1 MMLRLTKT
9 GMLFLFSVLM
19 LLSCSEKQLV
29 KGNYQVI
36 PLPQEINPNNQTS
49 FTLTASAAI
58 SYPKG
63 NTRLENVANLL
74 ARYIETSTGNKL
86 KVGAGESASGIN
98 LVIDKAIVNKE
109 GYVLTISSEGIRI
122 AGATEAGVFYG
133 VQTLR
138 KSIPASKGKKNVEFA
153 GVTITDAPR
162 FGYRGMMLDVSR
174 HFMPADSV
182 KCYIDMLALHNVNRL
197 HFHLTDDQGWRI
209 EIKKYPK
216 LTEIGSKR
224 KETVIGRNSGVY
236 DGKPYSGYYTQDEL
250 RDLVNYAQDRFI
262 TIIPEID
269 LPGHQQAALSSYPEL
284 GCTGGPYE
292 VWTQWGVSDNVICA
306 GNDQAMQFLEDVL
319 AEVIEIFPSEYIHI
333 GGDECPKT
341 VWEKC
346 PKCQARI
353 NAQGI
358 KADQHHSA
366 EAYLQSY
373 VISRMEKFVESK
385 GRHIIGW
392 DEILEG
398 GLAPNAT
405 VMSWRGMEGGIQAA
419 QQHHDV
425 IMTPS
430 SHVYFDHYQSTDTD
444 LEPLAIGGF
453 SSLERVY
460 SFEPVPDILKEEEQ
474 KYIIGAQ
481 ANLWREYIPTYSHA
495 LYMTLPRL
503 AALSE
508 VQWTSKEKK
517 NYQSF
522 LNRCAK
528 LTDHYTLNGYNFAK
542 HLFDV
547 NAKLTTDTEN
557 GSLLISLST
566 LGDGDIYY
574 TTDGTTPTVKS
585 NKYENPVVI
594 KQDAHFQAK
603 VIRANSESRVYS
615 EKIYFSKAT
624 MKPITLKEQPSKGY
638 SFNGAPALADGI
650 KGNSN
655 YKTGR
660 WLGFQGKDIDAVID
674 LKGATEISKIK
685 FSTNVVKGDWIV
697 DAGEIIV
704 RVSEDGKTFREIAK
718 EVLPEMK
725 ATDKD
730 GIYPHEISFASVK
743 VNYVQVTIKK
753 VSLPSWHGGAGS
765 PAFIFVDE
773 IEVL

>member
-1 MMLRLTKT
+1 MLRLTKT

-74 ARYIETSTGNKL
+74 AGYIESSTGNKL

-98 LVIDKAIVNKE
+98 LVIDKAIANKE

-250 RDLVNYAQDRFI
+250 RDLVNYAQERFI
-262 TIIPEID
+262 TIVPEID

-319 AEVIEIFPSEYIHI
+319 AEVIAIFPSEYIHI

-460 SFEPVPDILKEEEQ
+460 SFEPVPDILKEEEK

-517 NYQSF
+517 DYQSF

-547 NAKLTTDTEN
+547 NARLTTDTEN

-574 TTDGTTPTVKS
+574 TTDGTTPTAKS

-603 VIRANSESRVYS
+603 VIRTNSESRVYS

-624 MKPITLKEQPSKGY
+624 MKPISLKEQPSKGY

-704 RVSEDGKTFREIAK
+704 RVSDDGKTFREIAK

-743 VNYVQVTIKK
+743 ANYVQVTIKK

>member
-49 FTLTASAAI
+49 FTLTASAVI
-58 SYPKG
+58 SSPKG

-74 ARYIETSTGNKL
+74 AGYIETSTGNKL

-182 KCYIDMLALHNVNRL
+182 KRYIDMLALHNVNRL

-547 NAKLTTDTEN
+547 NVKLTTDTEN

>member
-29 KGNYQVI
+29 KRNYQVI

-74 ARYIETSTGNKL
+74 AGYIESSTGNKL

-98 LVIDKAIVNKE
+98 LVIDKAIANKE

-250 RDLVNYAQDRFI
+250 RDLVNYAQERFI
-262 TIIPEID
+262 TIVPEID

-319 AEVIEIFPSEYIHI
+319 AEVIAIFPSEYIHI

-460 SFEPVPDILKEEEQ
+460 SFEPVPDILKEEEK

-481 ANLWREYIPTYSHA
+481 ANLWREYISTYSHA

-517 NYQSF
+517 DYQSF

-547 NAKLTTDTEN
+547 NARLTTDTEN

-574 TTDGTTPTVKS
+574 TTDGTTPTAKS

-624 MKPITLKEQPSKGY
+624 MKPISLKEQPSKGY

-743 VNYVQVTIKK
+743 ANYVQVTIKK

>member
-1 MMLRLTKT
+1 MLRLTKT

-74 ARYIETSTGNKL
+74 AGYIESSTGNKL

-98 LVIDKAIVNKE
+98 LVIDKAIANKE

-262 TIIPEID
+262 TIVPEID

-319 AEVIEIFPSEYIHI
+319 AEVIAIFPSEYIHI

-460 SFEPVPDILKEEEQ
+460 SFEPVPDILKEEEK

-517 NYQSF
+517 DYQSF

-547 NAKLTTDTEN
+547 NARLTTDTEN

-574 TTDGTTPTVKS
+574 TTDGTTPTAKS

-603 VIRANSESRVYS
+603 VIRTNSESRVYS

-660 WLGFQGKDIDAVID
+660 WLGFQGKDIDAVIN

-743 VNYVQVTIKK
+743 ANYVQVTIKK

>member
-1 MMLRLTKT
+1 MLRLTKT

-74 ARYIETSTGNKL
+74 AGYIESSTGNKL

-98 LVIDKAIVNKE
+98 LVIDKAIANKE

-250 RDLVNYAQDRFI
+250 RDLVNYAQERFI
-262 TIIPEID
+262 TIVPEID

-341 VWEKC
+341 VWGKC

-460 SFEPVPDILKEEEQ
+460 SFEPVPDILKEEEK

-517 NYQSF
+517 DYQSF

-547 NAKLTTDTEN
+547 NARLTTDTEN

-574 TTDGTTPTVKS
+574 TTDGTTPTAKS

-603 VIRANSESRVYS
+603 VIRTNSESRVYS

-624 MKPITLKEQPSKGY
+624 MKPISLKEQPSKGY

-704 RVSEDGKTFREIAK
+704 RVSDDGKTFREIAK

-743 VNYVQVTIKK
+743 ANYVQVTIKK

>member
-1 MMLRLTKT
+1 MLRLTKT

-74 ARYIETSTGNKL
+74 AGYIESSTGNKL

-98 LVIDKAIVNKE
+98 LVIDKAIANKE

-250 RDLVNYAQDRFI
+250 RDLVNYAQERFI
-262 TIIPEID
+262 TIVPEID

-319 AEVIEIFPSEYIHI
+319 AEVIAIFPSEYIHI

-460 SFEPVPDILKEEEQ
+460 SFEPVPDILKEEEK

-517 NYQSF
+517 DYQSF

-547 NAKLTTDTEN
+547 NARLTTDTEN

-574 TTDGTTPTVKS
+574 TTDGTTPTAKS
-585 NKYENPVVI
+585 NKYENPVGI

-603 VIRANSESRVYS
+603 VIRTNSESRVYS

-624 MKPITLKEQPSKGY
+624 MKPITLNEQPSKGY

-685 FSTNVVKGDWIV
+685 FSTNVVKGDWIM

-704 RVSEDGKTFREIAK
+704 RVSDDGKTFREIAK

-743 VNYVQVTIKK
+743 ANYVQVTIKK

>member
-1 MMLRLTKT
+1 MLRLTKT

-74 ARYIETSTGNKL
+74 AGYIESSTGNKL

-98 LVIDKAIVNKE
+98 LVIDKAIANKE

-262 TIIPEID
+262 TIVPEID

-319 AEVIEIFPSEYIHI
+319 AEVIAIFPSEYIHI

-460 SFEPVPDILKEEEQ
+460 SFEPVPDILKEEEK

-517 NYQSF
+517 DYQSF

-547 NAKLTTDTEN
+547 NARLTTDTEN

-574 TTDGTTPTVKS
+574 TTDGTTPTAKS

-624 MKPITLKEQPSKGY
+624 MKPISLKEQPSKGY

-685 FSTNVVKGDWIV
+685 FSTNVVKGDWIM

-704 RVSEDGKTFREIAK
+704 RVSDNGKTFREIAK

-743 VNYVQVTIKK
+743 ANYVQVTIKK

>member
-1 MMLRLTKT
+1 MLRLTKT

-49 FTLTASAAI
+49 FTLTASAVI

-74 ARYIETSTGNKL
+74 AGYIETSTGNKL

>member
-1 MMLRLTKT
+1 MLRLTKT

-74 ARYIETSTGNKL
+74 AGYIESSTGNKL
-86 KVGAGESASGIN
+86 KVGAGESARGIN
-98 LVIDKAIVNKE
+98 LVIDKAIANKE

-262 TIIPEID
+262 TIVPEID

-319 AEVIEIFPSEYIHI
+319 AEVIAIFPSEYIHI

-353 NAQGI
+353 NALGI

-460 SFEPVPDILKEEEQ
+460 SFEPVPDILKEEEK

-517 NYQSF
+517 DYQSF

-547 NAKLTTDTEN
+547 NARLTTDTEN

-574 TTDGTTPTVKS
+574 TTDGTTPTAKS
-585 NKYENPVVI
+585 NKYENPVGI

-603 VIRANSESRVYS
+603 VIRTNSESRVYS

-624 MKPITLKEQPSKGY
+624 MKPITLNEQPSKGY

-743 VNYVQVTIKK
+743 ANYVQVTIKK

>member
-1 MMLRLTKT
+1 MLRLTKT

-74 ARYIETSTGNKL
+74 AGYIESSTGNKL

-98 LVIDKAIVNKE
+98 LVIDKAIANKE

-162 FGYRGMMLDVSR
+162 FDYRGMMLDVSR

-262 TIIPEID
+262 TIVPEID

-319 AEVIEIFPSEYIHI
+319 AEVIAIFPSEYIHI

-460 SFEPVPDILKEEEQ
+460 SFEPVPDILKEEEK

-517 NYQSF
+517 DYQSF

-547 NAKLTTDTEN
+547 NARLTTDTEN

-574 TTDGTTPTVKS
+574 TTDGTTPTAKS

-603 VIRANSESRVYS
+603 VIRTNSESRVYS

-624 MKPITLKEQPSKGY
+624 MKPISLKEQPSKGY

-685 FSTNVVKGDWIV
+685 FCTNVVKGDWIM

-704 RVSEDGKTFREIAK
+704 RVSDDGKTFREIAK

-743 VNYVQVTIKK
+743 ANYVQVTIKK

>member
-74 ARYIETSTGNKL
+74 AGYIESSTGNKL

-98 LVIDKAIVNKE
+98 LVIDKAIANKE

-262 TIIPEID
+262 TIVPEID

-460 SFEPVPDILKEEEQ
+460 SFEPVPDILKEEEK

-517 NYQSF
+517 DYQSF

-547 NAKLTTDTEN
+547 NARLTTDTEN

-574 TTDGTTPTVKS
+574 TTDGTTPTAKS

-603 VIRANSESRVYS
+603 VIRTNSESRVYS

-624 MKPITLKEQPSKGY
+624 MKPISLKEQPSKGY

-704 RVSEDGKTFREIAK
+704 RVSDDGKTFREIAK

-743 VNYVQVTIKK
+743 ANYVQVTIKK

>member
-1 MMLRLTKT
+1 M
-9 GMLFLFSVLM
+9 
-19 LLSCSEKQLV
+19 
-29 KGNYQVI
+29 
-36 PLPQEINPNNQTS
+36 
-49 FTLTASAAI
+49 
-58 SYPKG
+58 
-63 NTRLENVANLL
+63 
-74 ARYIETSTGNKL
+74 
-86 KVGAGESASGIN
+86 
-98 LVIDKAIVNKE
+98 
-109 GYVLTISSEGIRI
+109 
-122 AGATEAGVFYG
+122 
-133 VQTLR
+133 
-138 KSIPASKGKKNVEFA
+138 
-153 GVTITDAPR
+153 
-162 FGYRGMMLDVSR
+162 
-174 HFMPADSV
+174 
-182 KCYIDMLALHNVNRL
+182 
-197 HFHLTDDQGWRI
+197 
-209 EIKKYPK
+209 
-216 LTEIGSKR
+216 
-224 KETVIGRNSGVY
+224 
-236 DGKPYSGYYTQDEL
+236 
-250 RDLVNYAQDRFI
+250 
-262 TIIPEID
+262 
-269 LPGHQQAALSSYPEL
+269 
-284 GCTGGPYE
+284 
-292 VWTQWGVSDNVICA
+292 
-306 GNDQAMQFLEDVL
+306 
-319 AEVIEIFPSEYIHI
+319 
-333 GGDECPKT
+333 
-341 VWEKC
+341 WEKC

-460 SFEPVPDILKEEEQ
+460 SFEPVPDILKEEEK

-481 ANLWREYIPTYSHA
+481 ANLWREYISTYSHA

-517 NYQSF
+517 DYQSF

-547 NAKLTTDTEN
+547 NARLTTDTEN

-566 LGDGDIYY
+566 LGEGDIYY
-574 TTDGTTPTVKS
+574 TTDGTTPTAKS

-603 VIRANSESRVYS
+603 VIRTNSESRVYS

-624 MKPITLKEQPSKGY
+624 MKPITLNEQPSKGY

-685 FSTNVVKGDWIV
+685 FSTNVVKGDWIM

-704 RVSEDGKTFREIAK
+704 RVSDDGKTFREIAK

-743 VNYVQVTIKK
+743 ANYVQVTIKK

>member
-1 MMLRLTKT
+1 MLRLTKT

-74 ARYIETSTGNKL
+74 AGYIESSTGNKL

-98 LVIDKAIVNKE
+98 LVIDKAIANKE

-262 TIIPEID
+262 TIVPEID

-346 PKCQARI
+346 PKCQAKI
-353 NAQGI
+353 KELGI

-460 SFEPVPDILKEEEQ
+460 SFEPVPDILKEEEK

-517 NYQSF
+517 DYQSF

-547 NAKLTTDTEN
+547 NARLTTDTEN

-574 TTDGTTPTVKS
+574 TTDGTTPTAKS
-585 NKYENPVVI
+585 NKYKNPVVI

-603 VIRANSESRVYS
+603 VIRTNSESRVYS

-624 MKPITLKEQPSKGY
+624 MKPISLKEQPSKGY

-685 FSTNVVKGDWIV
+685 FSTNVVKGDWIM

-704 RVSEDGKTFREIAK
+704 RVSDDGKTFREIAK

-743 VNYVQVTIKK
+743 ANYVQVTIKK

>member
-58 SYPKG
+58 SYTKG

-74 ARYIETSTGNKL
+74 AGYIESSTGNKL

-98 LVIDKAIVNKE
+98 LVIDKAIANKE

-250 RDLVNYAQDRFI
+250 RDLVNYAQERFI
-262 TIIPEID
+262 TIVPEID

-319 AEVIEIFPSEYIHI
+319 AEVIAIFPSEYIHI

-460 SFEPVPDILKEEEQ
+460 SFEPVPDILKEEEK

-517 NYQSF
+517 DYQSF

-547 NAKLTTDTEN
+547 NARLTTDTEN

-574 TTDGTTPTVKS
+574 TTDGTTPTAKS

-624 MKPITLKEQPSKGY
+624 MKPITLNEQPSKGY

-704 RVSEDGKTFREIAK
+704 RVSDDGKTFREIAK

-743 VNYVQVTIKK
+743 ANYVQVTIKK

>member
-1 MMLRLTKT
+1 MLRLTKT

-74 ARYIETSTGNKL
+74 AGYIESSTGNKL

-98 LVIDKAIVNKE
+98 LVIDKAIANKE

-153 GVTITDAPR
+153 GVTIKDAPR

-174 HFMPADSV
+174 HFMPSDSV

-262 TIIPEID
+262 TIVPEID

-319 AEVIEIFPSEYIHI
+319 AEVIAIFPSEYIHI

-460 SFEPVPDILKEEEQ
+460 SFEPVPDILKEEEK

-517 NYQSF
+517 DYQSF

-547 NAKLTTDTEN
+547 NARLTTDTEN

-574 TTDGTTPTVKS
+574 TTDGTTPTAKS

-603 VIRANSESRVYS
+603 VIRTNSESRVYS

-624 MKPITLKEQPSKGY
+624 MKPISLKEQPSKGY

-674 LKGATEISKIK
+674 LKGATKISKIK
-685 FSTNVVKGDWIV
+685 FSTNVVKGDWIM

-704 RVSEDGKTFREIAK
+704 RVSDDGKTFREIAK

-743 VNYVQVTIKK
+743 ANYVQVTIKK

>member
-1 MMLRLTKT
+1 MLRLTKT

-74 ARYIETSTGNKL
+74 AGYIESSTGNKL

-98 LVIDKAIVNKE
+98 LVIDKAIANKE

-262 TIIPEID
+262 TIVPEID

-319 AEVIEIFPSEYIHI
+319 AEVIAIFPSEYIHI

-460 SFEPVPDILKEEEQ
+460 SFEPVPDILKEEEK

-517 NYQSF
+517 DYQSF

-547 NAKLTTDTEN
+547 NARLTTDTEN

-574 TTDGTTPTVKS
+574 TTDGTTPTAKS
-585 NKYENPVVI
+585 NKYKNPVVI

-603 VIRANSESRVYS
+603 VIRTNSESRVYS

-638 SFNGAPALADGI
+638 SFNGSPALADGI

-685 FSTNVVKGDWIV
+685 FSTNVVKGDWIM

-704 RVSEDGKTFREIAK
+704 RVSDDGKTFREIAK

-743 VNYVQVTIKK
+743 ANYVQVTIKK

-765 PAFIFVDE
+765 PAFIFIDE

>member
-74 ARYIETSTGNKL
+74 AGYIESSTGNKL
-86 KVGAGESASGIN
+86 KVGAGESARGIN
-98 LVIDKAIVNKE
+98 LVIDKAIANKE

-250 RDLVNYAQDRFI
+250 RDLVNYAQERFI
-262 TIIPEID
+262 TIVPEID

-319 AEVIEIFPSEYIHI
+319 AEVIAIFPSEYIHI

-430 SHVYFDHYQSTDTD
+430 SHVYFDHYQSTDTE

-460 SFEPVPDILKEEEQ
+460 SFEPVPDILKEEEK

-517 NYQSF
+517 DYQSF

-547 NAKLTTDTEN
+547 NARLTTDTEN

-574 TTDGTTPTVKS
+574 TTDGTTPTAKS

-660 WLGFQGKDIDAVID
+660 WLGFQGKDIDAVIN

-685 FSTNVVKGDWIV
+685 FSTNVVKGDWIM

-704 RVSEDGKTFREIAK
+704 RVSDDGKTFREIAK

-743 VNYVQVTIKK
+743 ANYVQVTIKK

>member
-74 ARYIETSTGNKL
+74 AGYIESSTGNKL
-86 KVGAGESASGIN
+86 KVGASESASGIN

-319 AEVIEIFPSEYIHI
+319 AEVIAIFPSEYIHI

-547 NAKLTTDTEN
+547 NVKLTTDTEN

-603 VIRANSESRVYS
+603 VIRTNSESRVYS

-660 WLGFQGKDIDAVID
+660 WLGFQGKDIDAVIN

-685 FSTNVVKGDWIV
+685 FSTNVVKGDWIM

-704 RVSEDGKTFREIAK
+704 KVSEDGKTFREIAK

-743 VNYVQVTIKK
+743 ANYVQVTIKK

>member
-1 MMLRLTKT
+1 
-9 GMLFLFSVLM
+9 
-19 LLSCSEKQLV
+19 
-29 KGNYQVI
+29 
-36 PLPQEINPNNQTS
+36 
-49 FTLTASAAI
+49 
-58 SYPKG
+58 
-63 NTRLENVANLL
+63 
-74 ARYIETSTGNKL
+74 
-86 KVGAGESASGIN
+86 
-98 LVIDKAIVNKE
+98 
-109 GYVLTISSEGIRI
+109 
-122 AGATEAGVFYG
+122 
-133 VQTLR
+133 
-138 KSIPASKGKKNVEFA
+138 
-153 GVTITDAPR
+153 
-162 FGYRGMMLDVSR
+162 
-174 HFMPADSV
+174 
-182 KCYIDMLALHNVNRL
+182 
-197 HFHLTDDQGWRI
+197 
-209 EIKKYPK
+209 
-216 LTEIGSKR
+216 
-224 KETVIGRNSGVY
+224 
-236 DGKPYSGYYTQDEL
+236 
-250 RDLVNYAQDRFI
+250 
-262 TIIPEID
+262 
-269 LPGHQQAALSSYPEL
+269 
-284 GCTGGPYE
+284 
-292 VWTQWGVSDNVICA
+292 
-306 GNDQAMQFLEDVL
+306 
-319 AEVIEIFPSEYIHI
+319 
-333 GGDECPKT
+333 
-341 VWEKC
+341 
-346 PKCQARI
+346 
-353 NAQGI
+353 
-358 KADQHHSA
+358 
-366 EAYLQSY
+366 
-373 VISRMEKFVESK
+373 MEKFVESK

-460 SFEPVPDILKEEEQ
+460 SFEPVPDILKEEEK

-517 NYQSF
+517 DYQSF

-547 NAKLTTDTEN
+547 NARLTTDTEN

-574 TTDGTTPTVKS
+574 TTDGTTPTAKS

-685 FSTNVVKGDWIV
+685 FSTNVVKGDWIM

-704 RVSEDGKTFREIAK
+704 RVSDDGKTFREIAK

-743 VNYVQVTIKK
+743 ANYVQVTIKK

>member
-1 MMLRLTKT
+1 MLRLTKT

-74 ARYIETSTGNKL
+74 AGYIESSTGNKL
-86 KVGAGESASGIN
+86 KVGAGKSASGIN
-98 LVIDKAIVNKE
+98 LVIDKAIANKE

-262 TIIPEID
+262 TIVPEID

-319 AEVIEIFPSEYIHI
+319 AEVIAIFPSEYIHI

-460 SFEPVPDILKEEEQ
+460 SFEPVPDILKEEEK

-517 NYQSF
+517 DYRSF

-547 NAKLTTDTEN
+547 NARLTTDTEN

-566 LGDGDIYY
+566 LGEGDIYY
-574 TTDGTTPTVKS
+574 TTDGTTPTAKS

-603 VIRANSESRVYS
+603 VIRTNSESRVYS

-624 MKPITLKEQPSKGY
+624 MKPITLNEQPSKGY

-674 LKGATEISKIK
+674 MKRATEISKIK

-704 RVSEDGKTFREIAK
+704 RVSDDGKTFREIAK

-743 VNYVQVTIKK
+743 ANYVQVTIKK

>member
-1 MMLRLTKT
+1 MLRLTKT

-74 ARYIETSTGNKL
+74 AGYIESSTGNKL

-262 TIIPEID
+262 TIVPEID

-284 GCTGGPYE
+284 GCMGGPYE

-405 VMSWRGMEGGIQAA
+405 VMSWRGMEGGIQA
-419 QQHHDV
+419 
-425 IMTPS
+425 MN
-430 SHVYFDHYQSTDTD
+430 
-444 LEPLAIGGF
+444 LK
-453 SSLERVY
+453 
-460 SFEPVPDILKEEEQ
+460 IL
-474 KYIIGAQ
+474 
-481 ANLWREYIPTYSHA
+481 L
-495 LYMTLPRL
+495 
-503 AALSE
+503 
-508 VQWTSKEKK
+508 
-517 NYQSF
+517 
-522 LNRCAK
+522 
-528 LTDHYTLNGYNFAK
+528 
-542 HLFDV
+542 
-547 NAKLTTDTEN
+547 
-557 GSLLISLST
+557 
-566 LGDGDIYY
+566 
-574 TTDGTTPTVKS
+574 
-585 NKYENPVVI
+585 
-594 KQDAHFQAK
+594 
-603 VIRANSESRVYS
+603 
-615 EKIYFSKAT
+615 KA
-624 MKPITLKEQPSKGY
+624 
-638 SFNGAPALADGI
+638 
-650 KGNSN
+650 
-655 YKTGR
+655 
-660 WLGFQGKDIDAVID
+660 
-674 LKGATEISKIK
+674 
-685 FSTNVVKGDWIV
+685 
-697 DAGEIIV
+697 
-704 RVSEDGKTFREIAK
+704 
-718 EVLPEMK
+718 
-725 ATDKD
+725 
-730 GIYPHEISFASVK
+730 
-743 VNYVQVTIKK
+743 
-753 VSLPSWHGGAGS
+753 
-765 PAFIFVDE
+765 
-773 IEVL
+773 

>member
-1 MMLRLTKT
+1 MLRLTKT

-74 ARYIETSTGNKL
+74 AGYIESSTGNKL

-250 RDLVNYAQDRFI
+250 RDLVNYAQERFI
-262 TIIPEID
+262 TIVPEID
-269 LPGHQQAALSSYPEL
+269 LPGHQQAALSSYPEF

-319 AEVIEIFPSEYIHI
+319 AEVIAIFPSEYIHI

-460 SFEPVPDILKEEEQ
+460 SFEPVPDILKEEEK

-517 NYQSF
+517 DYQSF

-547 NAKLTTDTEN
+547 NARLTTDTEN

-574 TTDGTTPTVKS
+574 TTDGTTPTAKS

-660 WLGFQGKDIDAVID
+660 WLGFQGKDIDAVIN

-704 RVSEDGKTFREIAK
+704 RVSDDGKTFREIAK

-743 VNYVQVTIKK
+743 ANYVQVTIKK

>member
-1 MMLRLTKT
+1 MLRLTKT

-74 ARYIETSTGNKL
+74 AGYIESSTGNKL

-98 LVIDKAIVNKE
+98 LVIDKAIANKE

-250 RDLVNYAQDRFI
+250 RDLVNYAQERFI
-262 TIIPEID
+262 TIVPEID

-319 AEVIEIFPSEYIHI
+319 AEVIAIFPSEYIHI

-460 SFEPVPDILKEEEQ
+460 SFEPVPDILKEEEK

-517 NYQSF
+517 DYQSF

-547 NAKLTTDTEN
+547 NARLTTDTEN

-574 TTDGTTPTVKS
+574 TTDGTTPTAKS
-585 NKYENPVVI
+585 NKYKNPVVI

-624 MKPITLKEQPSKGY
+624 MKPISLKEQPSKGY

-674 LKGATEISKIK
+674 MKRATEISKIK
-685 FSTNVVKGDWIV
+685 FSTNVVKGDWIM

-704 RVSEDGKTFREIAK
+704 RVSDDGKTFREIAK

-743 VNYVQVTIKK
+743 ANYVQVTIKK

>member
-49 FTLTASAAI
+49 FTLTASAVI
-58 SYPKG
+58 SSPKG

-74 ARYIETSTGNKL
+74 AGYIETSTGNKL

-182 KCYIDMLALHNVNRL
+182 KRYIDMLALHNVNRL

>member
-1 MMLRLTKT
+1 MLRLTKT

-74 ARYIETSTGNKL
+74 AGYIESSTGNKL

-98 LVIDKAIVNKE
+98 LVIDKAIANKE

-262 TIIPEID
+262 TIVPEID

-319 AEVIEIFPSEYIHI
+319 AEVIAIFPSEYIHI

-460 SFEPVPDILKEEEQ
+460 SFEPVPDILKEEEK

-517 NYQSF
+517 DYQSF

-547 NAKLTTDTEN
+547 NARLTTDTEN

-574 TTDGTTPTVKS
+574 TTDGTTPTAKS
-585 NKYENPVVI
+585 NKYKNPVVI

-624 MKPITLKEQPSKGY
+624 MKPITLNEQPSKGY

-704 RVSEDGKTFREIAK
+704 RVSDDGKTFREIAK

-743 VNYVQVTIKK
+743 ANYVQVTIKK

>member
-74 ARYIETSTGNKL
+74 AGYIESSTGNKL

-98 LVIDKAIVNKE
+98 LVIDKAIANKE

-262 TIIPEID
+262 TIVPEID

-460 SFEPVPDILKEEEQ
+460 SFEPVPDILKEEEK

-517 NYQSF
+517 DYQSF

-547 NAKLTTDTEN
+547 NARLTTDTEN

-574 TTDGTTPTVKS
+574 TTDGTTPTAKS

-624 MKPITLKEQPSKGY
+624 MKPISLKEQPSKGY

-660 WLGFQGKDIDAVID
+660 WLGFQGKDIDAVIN
-674 LKGATEISKIK
+674 LKGATETSKIK
-685 FSTNVVKGDWIV
+685 LSTNVVKGDWIM

-704 RVSEDGKTFREIAK
+704 RVSDDGKTFREIAK

-743 VNYVQVTIKK
+743 ANYVQVTIKK

>member
-1 MMLRLTKT
+1 MLRLTKT

-74 ARYIETSTGNKL
+74 AGYIESSTGNKL

-98 LVIDKAIVNKE
+98 LVIDKAIANKE

-250 RDLVNYAQDRFI
+250 RDLVNYAQERFI
-262 TIIPEID
+262 TIVPEID

-319 AEVIEIFPSEYIHI
+319 AEVIAIFPSEYIHI

-460 SFEPVPDILKEEEQ
+460 SFEPVPDILKEEEK

-517 NYQSF
+517 DYQSF

-547 NAKLTTDTEN
+547 NARLTTDTEN

-574 TTDGTTPTVKS
+574 TTDGTTPTAKS

-603 VIRANSESRVYS
+603 VIRTNSESRVYS

-624 MKPITLKEQPSKGY
+624 MKPISLKEQPSKGY

-743 VNYVQVTIKK
+743 ANYVQVTIKK

>member
-1 MMLRLTKT
+1 
-9 GMLFLFSVLM
+9 
-19 LLSCSEKQLV
+19 
-29 KGNYQVI
+29 
-36 PLPQEINPNNQTS
+36 
-49 FTLTASAAI
+49 
-58 SYPKG
+58 
-63 NTRLENVANLL
+63 VANLL
-74 ARYIETSTGNKL
+74 AGYIETSTGNKL

-358 KADQHHSA
+358 KADEHHSA

-517 NYQSF
+517 DYQSF

-685 FSTNVVKGDWIV
+685 FSTNVVKGDWIM

-743 VNYVQVTIKK
+743 ANYVQVTIKK

>member
-1 MMLRLTKT
+1 MLRLTKT

-74 ARYIETSTGNKL
+74 AGYIESSTGNKL

-98 LVIDKAIVNKE
+98 LVIDKAIANKE

-262 TIIPEID
+262 TIVPEID

-460 SFEPVPDILKEEEQ
+460 SFEPVPDILKEEEK

-517 NYQSF
+517 DYQSF

-542 HLFDV
+542 HLLDV
-547 NAKLTTDTEN
+547 NARLTTDTEN

-566 LGDGDIYY
+566 LGEGDIYY
-574 TTDGTTPTVKS
+574 TTDGTTPTAKS

-603 VIRANSESRVYS
+603 VIRTNSESRVYS

-624 MKPITLKEQPSKGY
+624 MKPITLNEQPSKGY

-685 FSTNVVKGDWIV
+685 FSTNVVKGDWIM

-730 GIYPHEISFASVK
+730 AIYPHEISFASVK
-743 VNYVQVTIKK
+743 ANYVQVTIKK

>member
-1 MMLRLTKT
+1 MLRLTKT

-74 ARYIETSTGNKL
+74 AGYIESSTGNKL
-86 KVGAGESASGIN
+86 KVGAGESARGIN
-98 LVIDKAIVNKE
+98 LVIDKAIANKE

-250 RDLVNYAQDRFI
+250 RDLVNYAQERFI
-262 TIIPEID
+262 TIVPEID

-319 AEVIEIFPSEYIHI
+319 AEVIAIFPSEYIHI

-460 SFEPVPDILKEEEQ
+460 SFEPVPDILKEEEK

-517 NYQSF
+517 DYQSF

-547 NAKLTTDTEN
+547 NVRLTTDTEN

-574 TTDGTTPTVKS
+574 TTDGTTPPAKS

-685 FSTNVVKGDWIV
+685 FSTNVVKGDWIM

-743 VNYVQVTIKK
+743 ANYVQVTIKK

>member
-49 FTLTASAAI
+49 FTLTASAVI

-74 ARYIETSTGNKL
+74 AGYIETSTGNKL

-182 KCYIDMLALHNVNRL
+182 KRYIDMLALHNVNRL

>member
-74 ARYIETSTGNKL
+74 AGYIESSTGNKL

-98 LVIDKAIVNKE
+98 LVIDKAIANKE

-262 TIIPEID
+262 TIVPEID

-319 AEVIEIFPSEYIHI
+319 AEVIAIFPSEYIHI

-353 NAQGI
+353 NALGI

-460 SFEPVPDILKEEEQ
+460 SFEPVPDILKEEEK

-517 NYQSF
+517 DYQSF

-547 NAKLTTDTEN
+547 NARLTTDTEN

-566 LGDGDIYY
+566 LGEGDIYY
-574 TTDGTTPTVKS
+574 TTEGTTPTAKS
-585 NKYENPVVI
+585 NKYENPVGI

-603 VIRANSESRVYS
+603 VIRTNSESRVYS

-624 MKPITLKEQPSKGY
+624 MKPISLKEQPSKGY

-660 WLGFQGKDIDAVID
+660 WLGFQGKDIDAVIN

-704 RVSEDGKTFREIAK
+704 RVSDDGKTFREIAK

-743 VNYVQVTIKK
+743 ANYVQVTIKK

>member
-1 MMLRLTKT
+1 MLRLTKT

-74 ARYIETSTGNKL
+74 AGYIESSTGNKL

-98 LVIDKAIVNKE
+98 LVIDKAIANKE

-262 TIIPEID
+262 TIVPEID

-460 SFEPVPDILKEEEQ
+460 SFEPVPDILKEEE
-474 KYIIGAQ
+474 KKNIIGAQ

-517 NYQSF
+517 DYQSF

-547 NAKLTTDTEN
+547 NARLTTDTEN

-574 TTDGTTPTVKS
+574 TTDGTTPTAKS

-594 KQDAHFQAK
+594 KQDTHFQAK
-603 VIRANSESRVYS
+603 VIRTNSESRVYS

-624 MKPITLKEQPSKGY
+624 MKPISLKEQPSKGY

-685 FSTNVVKGDWIV
+685 FSTNVVKGDWIM

-704 RVSEDGKTFREIAK
+704 RVSDDGKTFREIAK

-743 VNYVQVTIKK
+743 ANYVQLTIKK

>member
-1 MMLRLTKT
+1 MLRLTKT

-74 ARYIETSTGNKL
+74 AGYIESSTGNKL

-98 LVIDKAIVNKE
+98 LVIDKAIANKE

-250 RDLVNYAQDRFI
+250 RDLVNYAQERFI
-262 TIIPEID
+262 TIVPEID

-319 AEVIEIFPSEYIHI
+319 AEVIAIFPSEYIHI

-460 SFEPVPDILKEEEQ
+460 SFEPVPDILKEEEK

-517 NYQSF
+517 DYQSF

-547 NAKLTTDTEN
+547 NARLTTDTEN

-566 LGDGDIYY
+566 LGEGDIYY
-574 TTDGTTPTVKS
+574 TTDGTTPTAKS
-585 NKYENPVVI
+585 NKYKNPVVI
-594 KQDAHFQAK
+594 KPDAHFQAK
-603 VIRANSESRVYS
+603 VIRTNSESRVYS

-624 MKPITLKEQPSKGY
+624 MKPITLNEQPSKGY

-685 FSTNVVKGDWIV
+685 FSTNVVKGDWIM

-704 RVSEDGKTFREIAK
+704 RVSDDGKTFREIAK

-743 VNYVQVTIKK
+743 ANYVQVTIKK

>member
-1 MMLRLTKT
+1 MLRLTKT

-74 ARYIETSTGNKL
+74 AGYIESSTGNKL

-98 LVIDKAIVNKE
+98 LVIDKAIANKE

-153 GVTITDAPR
+153 GVTIKDAPR

-262 TIIPEID
+262 TIVPEID

-319 AEVIEIFPSEYIHI
+319 AEVIAIFPSEYIHI

-430 SHVYFDHYQSTDTD
+430 SHVYFDHYQSTDTE

-460 SFEPVPDILKEEEQ
+460 SFEPVPDILKEEEK

-517 NYQSF
+517 DYQSF

-547 NAKLTTDTEN
+547 NARLTTDTEN

-574 TTDGTTPTVKS
+574 TTDGTTPTAKS

-624 MKPITLKEQPSKGY
+624 MKPITLQEQPSKGY

-660 WLGFQGKDIDAVID
+660 WLGFQGKDIDAVIN

-685 FSTNVVKGDWIV
+685 FSTNVVKGDWIM

-704 RVSEDGKTFREIAK
+704 RVSDDGKTFREIAK

-730 GIYPHEISFASVK
+730 GIYPHEINFASVK
-743 VNYVQVTIKK
+743 ANYVQVTIKK

>member
-1 MMLRLTKT
+1 MLRLTKT

-74 ARYIETSTGNKL
+74 AGYIESSTRNKL

-153 GVTITDAPR
+153 GVTIKDAPR

-174 HFMPADSV
+174 HFMPSDSV

-262 TIIPEID
+262 TIVPEID

-319 AEVIEIFPSEYIHI
+319 AEVIAIFPSEYIHI

-460 SFEPVPDILKEEEQ
+460 SFEPVPDILKEEEK

-517 NYQSF
+517 DYQSF

-547 NAKLTTDTEN
+547 NARLTTDTEN

-566 LGDGDIYY
+566 LGNGDIYY
-574 TTDGTTPTVKS
+574 TTDGTTPTAKS
-585 NKYENPVVI
+585 NKYEKPVVI

-624 MKPITLKEQPSKGY
+624 MKPITLNEQPSKGY

-674 LKGATEISKIK
+674 LKGAIEISKIK

-704 RVSEDGKTFREIAK
+704 RVSDDGKTFREIAK

-743 VNYVQVTIKK
+743 ANYVQVTIKK

>member
-1 MMLRLTKT
+1 MLRLTKT

-74 ARYIETSTGNKL
+74 AGYIESSTGNKL

-98 LVIDKAIVNKE
+98 LVIDKAIANKE

-250 RDLVNYAQDRFI
+250 RDLVNYAQERFI
-262 TIIPEID
+262 TIVPEID

-319 AEVIEIFPSEYIHI
+319 AEVIAIFPSEYIHI

-460 SFEPVPDILKEEEQ
+460 SFEPVPDILKEEEK

-517 NYQSF
+517 DYQSF

-547 NAKLTTDTEN
+547 NARLTTDTEN

-574 TTDGTTPTVKS
+574 TTDGTTPTAKS

-603 VIRANSESRVYS
+603 VIRTNSESRVYS

-624 MKPITLKEQPSKGY
+624 MKPITLNEQPSKGY

-704 RVSEDGKTFREIAK
+704 RVSDDGKTFREIAK

-743 VNYVQVTIKK
+743 ANYVQVTIKK

>member
-1 MMLRLTKT
+1 MLRLTKT

-74 ARYIETSTGNKL
+74 AGYIESSTGNKL

-98 LVIDKAIVNKE
+98 LVIDKAIANKE

-262 TIIPEID
+262 TIVPEID

-319 AEVIEIFPSEYIHI
+319 AEVIAIFPSEYIHI

-460 SFEPVPDILKEEEQ
+460 SFEPVPDILKEEEK

-517 NYQSF
+517 DYQSF

-547 NAKLTTDTEN
+547 NARLTTDTEN

-574 TTDGTTPTVKS
+574 TTDGTTPTAKS

-603 VIRANSESRVYS
+603 VIRTNSESRVYS

-624 MKPITLKEQPSKGY
+624 MKPITLNEQPSKGY

-685 FSTNVVKGDWIV
+685 FSTNVVKGDWIM

-704 RVSEDGKTFREIAK
+704 RVSDDGKTFREIAK

-743 VNYVQVTIKK
+743 ANYVQVTIKK

>member
-1 MMLRLTKT
+1 MLRLTKT

-74 ARYIETSTGNKL
+74 AGYIESSTGNKL

-98 LVIDKAIVNKE
+98 LVIDKAIANKE

-250 RDLVNYAQDRFI
+250 RDLVNYAQERFI
-262 TIIPEID
+262 TIVPEID

-319 AEVIEIFPSEYIHI
+319 AEVIAIFPSEYIHI

-460 SFEPVPDILKEEEQ
+460 SFEPVPDILKEEEK

-517 NYQSF
+517 NYQSL

-547 NAKLTTDTEN
+547 NARLTTDTEN

-574 TTDGTTPTVKS
+574 TTDGTTPTAKS
-585 NKYENPVVI
+585 NKYKNPVVI
-594 KQDAHFQAK
+594 KQDAHFHAK
-603 VIRANSESRVYS
+603 VIRTNSESRVYS

-624 MKPITLKEQPSKGY
+624 MKPISLKEQPSKGY

-685 FSTNVVKGDWIV
+685 FSTNVVKGDWIM

-704 RVSEDGKTFREIAK
+704 RVSDDGKTFREIAK

-730 GIYPHEISFASVK
+730 GIYPHEISFPSVK
-743 VNYVQVTIKK
+743 ANYVQVTIKK

>member
-1 MMLRLTKT
+1 MLRLTKT

-74 ARYIETSTGNKL
+74 AGYIESSTGNKL

-98 LVIDKAIVNKE
+98 LVIDKAIANKE

-262 TIIPEID
+262 TIVPEID

-319 AEVIEIFPSEYIHI
+319 AEVIAIFPSEYIHI

-460 SFEPVPDILKEEEQ
+460 SFEPVPDILKEEEK

-517 NYQSF
+517 DYQSF

-547 NAKLTTDTEN
+547 NARLTTDTEN

-574 TTDGTTPTVKS
+574 TTDGTTPTAKS

-603 VIRANSESRVYS
+603 VIRTNSESRVYS

-685 FSTNVVKGDWIV
+685 FSTNVVKGDWIM

-704 RVSEDGKTFREIAK
+704 RVSDDGKTFREIAK

-743 VNYVQVTIKK
+743 ANYVQVTIKK